1 MLDDLVCVGAPVLV
15 GDPSLDVDDHIVD
28 DLVGKLPH
36 LQCGYVAGDFPS
48 GRLNSAAIVLPGLA
62 NVVLCSI
69 STMSS
74 ARYAP
79 LVDSES
85 AVADVQ
91 VDLTLMSCFPFAPYS
106 LARPD
111 GVLSWFD
118 SSAPARPSTLS
129 TLAGWLH
136 VDCAA
141 GYVKRASFRSV
152 LGLNVGLGIVV
163 DDQVGCDAVG
173 ETPSP

>member
-48 GRLNSAAIVLPGLA
+48 GRLISAAIVRPGSA
-62 NVVLCSI
+62 NIVFCSI

-79 LVDSES
+79 LVESES
-85 AVADVQ
+85 AVADVK
-91 VDLTLMSCFPFAPYS
+91 VGHARMSCFPSRSNFA
-106 LARPD
+106 R
-111 GVLSWFD
+111 
-118 SSAPARPSTLS
+118 AP
-129 TLAGWLH
+129 GWCFFL
-136 VDCAA
+136 V
-141 GYVKRASFRSV
+141 
-152 LGLNVGLGIVV
+152 
-163 DDQVGCDAVG
+163 
-173 ETPSP
+173 